1 MAYRQLPTASRRIG
15 FEIETPNEVE
25 VQPGSDSVKLCEQRE
40 GATIGELEV
49 SVFHA
54 ALVIDRDGI
63 LEEKAQSAID
73 VEREPG
79 ARVQPAMPVSL
90 PGASGFRAD
99 LEVVR
104 PMGTARPPLPYVYV
118 FAMAP
123 NDLAL
128 DGGLVVTVRCAFPE
142 WPAADAIL
150 RTLKF
155 LSRGGKP
162 AANDADEQRST
173 LPLVGKREGC

>member
-1 MAYRQLPTASRRIG
+1 MSYRQLPTASRRIG
-15 FEIETPNEVE
+15 FEIETPSEVE
-25 VQPGSDSVKLCEQRE
+25 VQSGAGQVVRLRE
-40 GATIGELEV
+40 RRDGETIGELEV

-63 LEEKAQSAID
+63 LEEQVTTAI
-73 VEREPG
+73 ERAREPG
-79 ARVQPAMPVSL
+79 ARVLPAMPVSL
-90 PGASGFRAD
+90 PGASGYRAD

-123 NDLAL
+123 HDLAL
-128 DGGLVVTVRCAFPE
+128 DGGLVVTVRCASPE

-150 RTLKF
+150 RSLKI
-155 LSRGGKP
+155 LARGGKT
-162 AANDADEQRST
+162 ANDSQDVRPT
-173 LPLVGKREGC
+173 LPLIGSRDT

>member
-25 VQPGSDSVKLCEQRE
+25 VQPGSGHVRCCERRDGQ
-40 GATIGELEV
+40 TIGELEV
-49 SVFHA
+49 RVFHA

-63 LEEKAQSAID
+63 LEEQVTSAI
-73 VEREPG
+73 ERAREPG
-79 ARVQPAMPVSL
+79 ARVHPAKPVRL
-90 PGASGFRAD
+90 PGASGYRAD

-104 PMGTARPPLPYVYV
+104 PMGMARPPLPHVYV

-123 NDLAL
+123 HDLAL
-128 DGGLVVTVRCAFPE
+128 DGGLVVTVRCASPA

-150 RTLKF
+150 RSLKI
-155 LSRGGKP
+155 LSRGGKT
-162 AANDADEQRST
+162 ANDTQEQRPT
-173 LPLVGKREGC
+173 LPLIGNRDED